1 MALAGERSEPVRLGL
16 RDHHACS
23 VQGTS
28 RAQSGDGEGLFSLR
42 IPGFESDQPGILN
55 HPAIMVR

>member
-1 MALAGERSEPVRLGL
+1 MALAGERGEPVRLGL